1 MHVAGHKQR
10 PPLHPQE
17 RWFLAIVLLQLI
29 FLPWAFGT
37 MHVWS
42 QAIAL
47 GLSALGFVVALW
59 PRVYEGDHA
68 VAFGAGSRELGAQS
82 TTHGP
87 QVSASAGKSSA
98 FSFQPA
104 LNNDPGPG

>member
-17 RWFLAIVLLQLI
+17 RWFLAIVLVQLV

-42 QAIAL
+42 QVTAL
-47 GLSALGFVVALW
+47 GLSAMGFAVALW
-59 PRVYEGDHA
+59 PRIYDGDHA
-68 VAFGAGSRELGAQS
+68 IL
-82 TTHGP
+82 
-87 QVSASAGKSSA
+87 
-98 FSFQPA
+98 FSGQ
-104 LNNDPGPG
+104 LRL